1 MHSRHVMCNECNVI
15 LPMCWKYQLSN
26 TNYTMEN
33 GQNHYLVWL
42 QWHSTTAFFPSFNK
56 TILCLFLFSSYF
68 YRFIKTHFPF
78 MCWIMPRKSRKWS
91 KDEHQHTLLPHTQ
104 PSTLLLLHTPHP
116 LTPTLSL
123 GWSALSL
130 SGLVMRSEQCA
141 GVLLWML
148 EWTGAGVKCWSS
160 HRATSTLKTS
170 PVTISRVQEL
180 EVIYTGLNNLAWTL
194 TLLHEVNFDNLF

>member
-1 MHSRHVMCNECNVI
+1 MITWNKCNPNYFLLLYILNEMSNIVLKCLQENERESCKWSQYQSITINIMHSRHVMCNECNVI

-42 QWHSTTAFFPSFNK
+42 QWHSTTTFFPRFSQ
-56 TILCLFLFSSYF
+56 TISCLFLFSSYF

-78 MCWIMPRKSRKWS
+78 MCWIMPRKSRKWFT
-91 KDEHQHTLLPHTQ
+91 DEHQHTLLLLPHTQ

-123 GWSALSL
+123 CWSALSL
-130 SGLVMRSEQCA
+130 WA
-141 GVLLWML
+141 GD
-148 EWTGAGVKCWSS
+148 A
-160 HRATSTLKTS
+160 
-170 PVTISRVQEL
+170 
-180 EVIYTGLNNLAWTL
+180 
-194 TLLHEVNFDNLF
+194 

>member
-1 MHSRHVMCNECNVI
+1 MFVFIS
-15 LPMCWKYQLSN
+15 K
-26 TNYTMEN
+26 
-33 GQNHYLVWL
+33 
-42 QWHSTTAFFPSFNK
+42 
-56 TILCLFLFSSYF
+56 LFLQIYKDPLSVHVLNNAKKVKKMV
-68 YRFIKTHFPF
+68 YRWAPSHSV
-78 MCWIMPRKSRKWS
+78 PR
-91 KDEHQHTLLPHTQ
+91 TQ

-123 GWSALSL
+123 CWSALSL

-180 EVIYTGLNNLAWTL
+180 EVIYTGLNNLAWIL

>member
-1 MHSRHVMCNECNVI
+1 
-15 LPMCWKYQLSN
+15 
-26 TNYTMEN
+26 
-33 GQNHYLVWL
+33 
-42 QWHSTTAFFPSFNK
+42 
-56 TILCLFLFSSYF
+56 
-68 YRFIKTHFPF
+68 

-91 KDEHQHTLLPHTQ
+91 TDEHQHTLWPHTQ
-104 PSTLLLLHTPHP
+104 SSTLLLLHTPHP

-123 GWSALSL
+123 CWSALSL

-194 TLLHEVNFDNLF
+194 TLLHKVNIDNLFWISVELLIFLIFLFMALFTWVS